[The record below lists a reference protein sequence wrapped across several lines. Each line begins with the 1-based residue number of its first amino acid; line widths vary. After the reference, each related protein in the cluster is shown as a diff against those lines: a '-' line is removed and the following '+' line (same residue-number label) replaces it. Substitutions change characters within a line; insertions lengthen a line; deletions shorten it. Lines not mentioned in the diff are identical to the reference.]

1 MKKHILIFY
10 LIVSALG
17 ISSCSDFL
25 DVPLKSS
32 IATSNFFKTQQDFD
46 MALNGAYHMM
56 TSAEWDPGH
65 RWGNYFEGFLFLGRV
80 GTDECFTSY
89 GDNEAQISN
98 YTFTPSNYIVSRT
111 WYDQYVGISRA
122 NMVID
127 RMASTKVEMTQNERD
142 RILGEAYFLR
152 GFYYFILLL
161 SAKTF

>member
-56 TSAEWDPGH
+56 TSAEWDLGH
-65 RWGNYFEGFLFLGRV
+65 RW
-80 GTDECFTSY
+80 
-89 GDNEAQISN
+89 
-98 YTFTPSNYIVSRT
+98 
-111 WYDQYVGISRA
+111 
-122 NMVID
+122 
-127 RMASTKVEMTQNERD
+127 
-142 RILGEAYFLR
+142 
-152 GFYYFILLL
+152 
-161 SAKTF
+161 